1 MTKDRLGA
9 LKAAQSEDEGDD
21 DMHMDAANAQFMEEF
36 FEQVFVLFNWPF
48 FLISLFR
55 IIFPQHSLLF
65 SLSLIRNNMKALT
78 FISKSLLDDS
88 VSVSSHIDVIEQLIL
103 DLLLCDLPSF
113 CIP

>member
-48 FLISLFR
+48 FLISF
-55 IIFPQHSLLF
+55 F
-65 SLSLIRNNMKALT
+65 SNYLSPT
-78 FISKSLLDDS
+78 FIAALAISDKK
-88 VSVSSHIDVIEQLIL
+88 
-103 DLLLCDLPSF
+103 
-113 CIP
+113 